1 MGFVFGLLL
10 GAIAA
15 LLYAPKP
22 GDNTRA
28 KCELRRQLLVVQTER
43 LEKARSTVG
52 QMKGEQKQTD
62 DVKGRDVNVL
72 ESINHH

>member
-1 MGFVFGLLL
+1 MTEQDRDRNGTVTNEK
-10 GAIAA
+10 
-15 LLYAPKP
+15 KP
-22 GDNTRA
+22 GENARA
-28 KCELRRQLLVVQTER
+28 KCKLGRQLLVVQTER